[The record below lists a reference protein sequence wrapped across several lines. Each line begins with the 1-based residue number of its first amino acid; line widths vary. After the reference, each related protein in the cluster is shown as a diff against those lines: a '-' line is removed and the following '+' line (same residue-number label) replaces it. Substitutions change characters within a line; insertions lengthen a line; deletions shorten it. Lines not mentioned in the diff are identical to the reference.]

1 MSDFTVLCVNTFAA
15 YIGVIPFMIIL
26 QIIFKKHKLPKRHQF
41 GLYLYALPICSILMS
56 TDTPS
61 LYQLNFDPQFNFIPF
76 YGVMDNLNHYM
87 QSFFLFMPLGLLL
100 PTLWKQFQPPKKVFL
115 YMLLFSFLIEISQV
129 FCFANTAVT
138 DITDIIMNLLG
149 SAVGYCVFLL
159 IKNMRFMKRMHSK
172 TNNPQRKKLARQE
185 IYIYFF
191 TPWLVTFLI
200 TPFISNAIW
209 DIIWDSAIGM
219 PL

>member
-1 MSDFTVLCVNTFAA
+1 
-15 YIGVIPFMIIL
+15 
-26 QIIFKKHKLPKRHQF
+26 
-41 GLYLYALPICSILMS
+41 
-56 TDTPS
+56 
-61 LYQLNFDPQFNFIPF
+61 
-76 YGVMDNLNHYM
+76 
-87 QSFFLFMPLGLLL
+87 
-100 PTLWKQFQPPKKVFL
+100 
-115 YMLLFSFLIEISQV
+115 
-129 FCFANTAVT
+129 
-138 DITDIIMNLLG
+138 
-149 SAVGYCVFLL
+149 
-159 IKNMRFMKRMHSK
+159 MRFMKRMHSK

>member
-41 GLYLYALPICSILMS
+41 GLYLYALAICSILMS

-149 SAVGYCVFLL
+149 SAVDHVLLHSLPCHGFHIGRIHLPKLLL
-159 IKNMRFMKRMHSK
+159 IAHASVRPS
-172 TNNPQRKKLARQE
+172 E
-185 IYIYFF
+185 IAVC
-191 TPWLVTFLI
+191 L
-200 TPFISNAIW
+200 PFIRISN
-209 DIIWDSAIGM
+209 
-219 PL
+219 